1 MAIAIM
7 QMNEHEAPY
16 SASIACNSLLGKRY
30 GFEQEVLTKKII
42 DAIHNKN
49 ILLVAKKD
57 ETIVGFAWVDPK
69 GCFSS
74 APYLRLIAV
83 DEHCRGHKIGSLL
96 LEAFERQTQYV
107 GRDFI
112 LLVSDFNE
120 QAIHFY
126 EKNGYKKRGELS
138 DFVIQGVNE
147 IMMVKKRI
155 EDVI

>member
-7 QMNEHEAPY
+7 HMNEKEAPY
-16 SASIACNSLLGKRY
+16 SASIACDSPLGKRY
-30 GFEQEVLTKKII
+30 GFEHKALTKKLV
-42 DAIHNKN
+42 DAIHHNN
-49 ILLVAKKD
+49 ILLVAKMD
-57 ETIVGFAWVDPK
+57 ETVVGFAWVDPK

-83 DEHCRGHKIGSLL
+83 DEHCRGQNVGSLL
-96 LEAFERQTQYV
+96 LEAFEIQTQYV

-126 EKNGYKKRGELS
+126 EKNGYTKRGELPN
-138 DFVIQGVNE
+138 FVIPGVTE
-147 IMMVKKRI
+147 IMMVKERK